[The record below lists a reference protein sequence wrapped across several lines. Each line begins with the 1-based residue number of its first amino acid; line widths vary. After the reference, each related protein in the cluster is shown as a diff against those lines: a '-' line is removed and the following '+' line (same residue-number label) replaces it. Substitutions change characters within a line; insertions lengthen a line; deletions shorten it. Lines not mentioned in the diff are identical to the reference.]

1 MSGFGTLNTAATG
14 LSAAQRAMDITGQ
27 NIVNANTPGY
37 SRQRVLLRSVGPPT
51 TTSLFTGQQASYGG
65 VSVSDVTRIRDSFL
79 EATRAAAGGRQAALT
94 AQAGAL
100 AGAQQLLAEPGDNG
114 LQRSMDEFFNSWHDV
129 ATNVSPDNTAP
140 GAVAIQ
146 SGVKVAGQLHAL
158 AFGLAQQWSV
168 THDAL
173 ADTVSQANQA
183 AADLAV
189 LNGKIQEGVVAG
201 RPVNELLDSRDQLVR
216 QLSDLVGGVALP
228 GEDGQ
233 VQVSVGG
240 VTVVAG
246 THAQQLTLGG
256 ATDITTATTDPPT
269 VYWGTTAV
277 PVESG
282 RALGQLASLRTDLP
296 SALGAVDQVAV
307 SLRDA
312 VNALHGTGFTLA
324 GAPGGL
330 FFDGTDALTI
340 GVVPTS
346 AGDLAVASA
355 PGTVDGS
362 VAAAIGDLS
371 DERKASAALG
381 GGLGPSAR
389 WRELSTS
396 LGVQLKSLQT
406 AGSVQQSVVNAA
418 DDALEADAG
427 VSLDEEMGN
436 MILFQR
442 SYQASA
448 RVITTVD
455 EMLDTLINRTG
466 TVGR

>member
-1 MSGFGTLNTAATG
+1 MTGFGTLNTAATG

-27 NIVNANTPGY
+27 NIVNANTAGY
-37 SRQRVLLRSVGPPT
+37 SRQRVLLSSAGPA
-51 TTSLFTGQQASYGG
+51 TSATFFSGQQATFGG
-65 VSVSDVTRIRDSFL
+65 VGVSDITRIRDSFL
-79 EATRAAAGGRQAALT
+79 EATRAAAGSRQETLT
-94 AQAGAL
+94 AQASAL

-140 GAVAIQ
+140 GAVTIEN
-146 SGVKVAGQLHAL
+146 GVKVAGQLHAI
-158 AFGLAQQWSV
+158 AFGLSAQWSV

-183 AADLAV
+183 ASDLAV

-216 QLSDLVGGVALP
+216 RLSELVGGVALP
-228 GEDGQ
+228 AEDGQ

-240 VTVVAG
+240 VSVVAG
-246 THAQQLTLGG
+246 TKAQTLTLGG
-256 ATDITTATTDPPT
+256 AGDLAAATTDPPT
-269 VYWGTTAV
+269 LYWGTTPV

-282 RALGQLASLRTDLP
+282 RALGQLASLRSDLP
-296 SALGAVDQVAV
+296 TLLAAVDQVAV

-312 VNALHGTGFTLA
+312 VNAVHATGFTLA

-330 FFDGTDALTI
+330 FFDGTDALTLS
-340 GVVPTS
+340 VVPTAA
-346 AGDLAVASA
+346 AGLAVASA
-355 PGTVDGS
+355 AGTVDGS

-371 DERKASAALG
+371 DERNASAVLG
-381 GGLGPSAR
+381 GPGPSAR
-389 WRELSTS
+389 WRELTTA
-396 LGVQLKSLQT
+396 LGVQLKSLET
-406 AGSVQQSVVNAA
+406 ASSVQRSVVRAA
-418 DDALEADAG
+418 DDAVEANAG